1 MNSITVTVGGIT
13 YALKLKKLLLR
24 EGIRSKLV
32 KVDNTAEA
40 VGCSH
45 GVRLDKRDFYSAVLI
60 MKTNGFNYSVYEPKS
75 VPKIK

>member
-1 MNSITVTVGGIT
+1 MNSITVTVGSVT

-32 KVDNTAEA
+32 KVDNTAEG

-45 GVRLDKRDFYSAVLI
+45 GVSINKSDFYSAVLI
-60 MKTNGFNYSVYEPKS
+60 MKTNAFNYSVYSPKYNDLL
-75 VPKIK
+75 

>member
-1 MNSITVTVGGIT
+1 MNSIIVTVGAVT

-32 KVDNTAEA
+32 KVDSMADG

-45 GVRLDKRDFYSAVLI
+45 GLRIDKRDFYSAVLI
-60 MKTNGFNYSVYEPKS
+60 MKTNGFNYSVYRPKS
-75 VPKIK
+75 NDLF